1 MDTILLHGQ
10 ADERIEKA
18 LRKMGYEVYVGT
30 EDKSLSEFIETKLID
45 LLIFAEAGTA
55 NSAVTC
61 IELRSKPAT
70 RLLPILFITDNKST
84 VSQISEQRLDRFDFV
99 DPQAT
104 LGSIVGKAATLLR
117 LRKMVGADKGNKASI
132 YDTNAHLRDLT
143 EKHKR
148 EIDEARRIQESL
160 LPKDLP
166 QGKGFE
172 VEAAYIPLEELGGDL
187 YDVHLTES
195 GKLSF
200 LIADVT
206 GHGLPA
212 AFIGSMT
219 KMAMVAVNTDAPDKL
234 MFGMNKLMSP
244 QMPQG
249 RFVTMAAGLYDP
261 STGDF
266 EFTRA
271 GHPPAFAL
279 LRAENKVRELNA
291 GGLAV
296 GFLDDAE
303 YEIESCNLAPGDAMV
318 LITDGITEAQSR
330 SLELFGNQRVSEVLL
345 KTSTSHSAKDIL
357 TELVNDFMQFTE
369 GKIIKDD
376 VTIIVL
382 KRTE

>member
-1 MDTILLHGQ
+1 
-10 ADERIEKA
+10 
-18 LRKMGYEVYVGT
+18 
-30 EDKSLSEFIETKLID
+30 
-45 LLIFAEAGTA
+45 
-55 NSAVTC
+55 
-61 IELRSKPAT
+61 
-70 RLLPILFITDNKST
+70 
-84 VSQISEQRLDRFDFV
+84 
-99 DPQAT
+99 
-104 LGSIVGKAATLLR
+104 
-117 LRKMVGADKGNKASI
+117 
-132 YDTNAHLRDLT
+132 
-143 EKHKR
+143 
-148 EIDEARRIQESL
+148 
-160 LPKDLP
+160 
-166 QGKGFE
+166 
-172 VEAAYIPLEELGGDL
+172 
-187 YDVHLTES
+187 
-195 GKLSF
+195 
-200 LIADVT
+200 
-206 GHGLPA
+206 
-212 AFIGSMT
+212 
-219 KMAMVAVNTDAPDKL
+219 
-234 MFGMNKLMSP
+234 MSP

>member
-70 RLLPILFITDNKST
+70 RRLPILFITDNKST

-219 KMAMVAVNTDAPDKL
+219 KMAM
-234 MFGMNKLMSP
+234 SP